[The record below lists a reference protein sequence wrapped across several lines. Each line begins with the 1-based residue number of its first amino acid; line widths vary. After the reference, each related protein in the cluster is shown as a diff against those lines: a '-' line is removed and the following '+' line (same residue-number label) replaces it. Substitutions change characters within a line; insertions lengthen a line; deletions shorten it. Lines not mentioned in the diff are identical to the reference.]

1 MSRPFYNILKQE
13 SYSLD
18 EIKNI
23 LLSIQPRSSIKT
35 NFLSKLL
42 VKNDLLKNFIDE
54 NIDVRTIAYCIL
66 YDLKIEHRYC
76 PECGKEI
83 FVKNLKDGYPKTC
96 SVKCMSSFNLK
107 ARTQTNIEKYGSA
120 SPFGSD
126 LVKNKIKQTN
136 LKNYGVDNPS
146 KSKVISKKN
155 QDKLLDKSF
164 KELSKLDVLPLF
176 TRSEWKGHNKREDI
190 APYKWKCKVC
200 GHEFM
205 SNINGIWHPICR
217 KCHPYKTRK
226 HGKDFL

>member
-42 VKNDLLKNFIDE
+42 VKNDLLKNFINE

-83 FVKNLKDGYPKTC
+83 FVKNKKDGY
-96 SVKCMSSFNLK
+96 
-107 ARTQTNIEKYGSA
+107 
-120 SPFGSD
+120 
-126 LVKNKIKQTN
+126 
-136 LKNYGVDNPS
+136 
-146 KSKVISKKN
+146 
-155 QDKLLDKSF
+155 
-164 KELSKLDVLPLF
+164 
-176 TRSEWKGHNKREDI
+176 
-190 APYKWKCKVC
+190 
-200 GHEFM
+200 
-205 SNINGIWHPICR
+205 
-217 KCHPYKTRK
+217 
-226 HGKDFL
+226 